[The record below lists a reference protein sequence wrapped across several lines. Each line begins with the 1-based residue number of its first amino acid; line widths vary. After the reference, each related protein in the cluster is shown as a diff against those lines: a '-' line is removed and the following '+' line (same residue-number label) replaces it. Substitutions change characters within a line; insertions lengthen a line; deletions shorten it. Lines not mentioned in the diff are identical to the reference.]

1 MTQALIR
8 DREGSS
14 GSGRSSGA
22 STAVIRRRGDER
34 DRLSI
39 QKSTLAVRN
48 DASSPQVPGGWDP
61 QSQSQDLGDGDGRGG
76 N

>member
-8 DREGSS
+8 DREG
-14 GSGRSSGA
+14 RSALAKASGA
-22 STAVIRRRGDER
+22 STAVIRRLVTSAIG
-34 DRLSI
+34 LSI